1 VVNRTGLDTASPES
15 QQVRDGEE
23 GRKVAGERGVGE
35 AGGKGKAAA
44 SAGAKSKSK
53 PPPPAAAEAAP
64 REEKQSEIYPFHPR
78 TAAAPPEP

>member
-1 VVNRTGLDTASPES
+1 VVNRTGLDTASSES

-53 PPPPAAAEAAP
+53 PPPPPAAAEAAP
-64 REEKQSEIYPFHPR
+64 REPGGGRKGK
-78 TAAAPPEP
+78 